1 MDGSKPTISNDMS
14 TTEGG
19 GGIITNGLILYI
31 DPINTQSYI
40 SGSTK
45 CYNLI
50 RNFSKVGSPAI
61 TPAINIFGTL
71 YNGISFNNSNGSFIF
86 DGTNDYIDL
95 TPHYLPYFTLNSKI
109 TLISWFKT
117 SNNSSSGANIF
128 PKNTI
133 FGELEDA
140 GMSGVGVDLGYLSI
154 YYYDYLTPTWRTIR
168 ATGTT
173 VSDNNWHHVAFV
185 LDTTQT
191 PSPTSNWSVYL
202 DGQIL
207 VNQQLLNGFYYNWID
222 GIGVTR
228 YGGYF
233 NGSIG
238 LTQIYN
244 RLLTENEIFRNYKIT
259 KGRFGL

>member
-1 MDGSKPTISNDMS
+1 MS

-19 GGIITNGLILYI
+19 GGVVTNGLILYI
-31 DPINTQSYI
+31 DPLNKQSYI

-50 RNFSKVGSPAI
+50 RNFNKVGSPAI
-61 TPAINIFGTL
+61 TPAIDIFGTL
-71 YNGISFNNSNGSFIF
+71 YNGVSFNNSNGSFIF

-95 TPHYLPYFTLNSKI
+95 TPHYLPRAFDTRQVTLMA
-109 TLISWFKT
+109 WFKT
-117 SNNSSSGANIF
+117 SNNSSAGSQIY

-140 GMSGVGVDLGYLSI
+140 AMSGLGVDGGYLSI
-154 YYYDYLTPTWRTIR
+154 NYFDYEAFVWRRVGI
-168 ATGTT
+168 TGVT
-173 VSDNNWHHVAFV
+173 VSDNIWHHVTFV
-185 LDTTQT
+185 LNTTQ
-191 PSPTSNWSVYL
+191 PSSKYWSVYL
-202 DGQIL
+202 DGQLL
-207 VNQQLLNGFYYNWID
+207 VNQQTLNGFYYNWVD

-244 RLLTENEIFRNYKIT
+244 RLLTENEILKNYKIT